1 MAGNRAQQEIQNK
14 SLQKNNSEKSIIF
27 APFNSSY
34 SDYDEDHPERFEW
47 PADVITQL
55 QPKKSKIMKFSKK
68 CRDLNREYETNN
80 NADLDNGVYN
90 AFVHEQEMEAEAQ

>member
-34 SDYDEDHPERFEW
+34 SDYDEDHPERFQW
-47 PADVITQL
+47 PVDVISQL
-55 QPKKSKIMKFSKK
+55 
-68 CRDLNREYETNN
+68 
-80 NADLDNGVYN
+80 
-90 AFVHEQEMEAEAQ
+90 